1 MMPALRGGSR
11 RSSPPAGGPEP
22 ALGPAQ
28 RDPGGSPRVHAELCW
43 DGVRIGRKRV
53 ARLMREGGL
62 AVARRRRVPR
72 TTDSRHDDPVAPN
85 LLDRNFVSERP
96 DTVWLADIS

>member
-1 MMPALRGGSR
+1 
-11 RSSPPAGGPEP
+11 
-22 ALGPAQ
+22 
-28 RDPGGSPRVHAELCW
+28 
-43 DGVRIGRKRV
+43 V

-62 AVARRRRVPR
+62 AVARRRCVPR